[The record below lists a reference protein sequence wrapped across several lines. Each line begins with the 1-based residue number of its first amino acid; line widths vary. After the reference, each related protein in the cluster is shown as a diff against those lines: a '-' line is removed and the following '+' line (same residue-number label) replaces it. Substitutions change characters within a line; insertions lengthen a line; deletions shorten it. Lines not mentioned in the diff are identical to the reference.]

1 VPSLLLIL
9 ALACIDGSDRQAGPL
24 VVRVPYDAA
33 NEIELGALV
42 ATLARATGLDTSRP
56 PGRLSVPVAG
66 VGGNLARSTLADI
79 LGPDA
84 RLDLR
89 DGALVVSIDRAVLGP
104 PPSPHWRAR
113 LKRLAAHV
121 ENESRRRTRYGM
133 HALGSYRP
141 NDPGRPTVC
150 LVHGLN
156 SSSGGFVHMIK
167 PLEDAGYGVVV
178 YDYPFNRH
186 LRESA
191 EAFVRDWA
199 AFRKQ
204 AADRQPW
211 SVVAHS
217 MGALLARAYVEHPRA
232 YAGDVV
238 SLILVAPVN
247 HGSSLSKAQTF
258 LQLLQGVQA
267 VQDGDAGKAL
277 ANLGDGLGE
286 AAEDLMPGSAFL
298 RSLNGRP
305 RRVGVAYH
313 ILAGD
318 GGFIAPATRA
328 QLENQ
333 IAALRRNR
341 GLLGAFS
348 RLATADLS
356 TRLDEL
362 SLGYGD
368 GCVAVSR
375 TRLDGVDD
383 HVVIRANH
391 AELIRAPLLFRD
403 PGPVPC
409 MPYLLRWLPQSEG
422 KSGIAKGKGNG
433 KE

>member
-1 VPSLLLIL
+1 MPSLLLLL
-9 ALACIDGSDRQAGPL
+9 ALTCIDASDRQAGPL
-24 VVRVPYDAA
+24 VVRVPYDASK
-33 NEIELGALV
+33 EIELGALV
-42 ATLARATGLDTSRP
+42 ATLAQATGLEAPRSA
-56 PGRLSVPVAG
+56 GRLSVPVAG
-66 VGGNLARSTLADI
+66 VGGSLARTTLADI

-84 RLDLR
+84 RLDIS

-104 PPSPHWRAR
+104 PPSPQWQAR

-121 ENESRRRTRYGM
+121 ESEARRRTRYGM
-133 HALGSYRP
+133 HALKSYRP
-141 NDPGRPTVC
+141 NDPARPTVC

-156 SSSGGFVHMIK
+156 SSSGGFVHMVK

-186 LRESA
+186 LGEST
-191 EAFVRDWA
+191 EAFIRDWA
-199 AFRKQ
+199 AFRRKT
-204 AADRQPW
+204 AERQPW
-211 SVVAHS
+211 SIVAHS
-217 MGALLARAYVEHPRA
+217 MGALVARAYVEDPRA
-232 YAGDVV
+232 YAADVV

-258 LQLLQGVQA
+258 LQLLEGVQA
-267 VQDGDAGKAL
+267 VQDGNAGKAL

-286 AAEDLMPGSAFL
+286 AAADLMPGSAFL
-298 RSLNGRP
+298 KALNQRP
-305 RRVGVAYH
+305 RRDGVAYH

-318 GGFIAPATRA
+318 AGFISPATRTR
-328 QLENQ
+328 LEGQ
-333 IAALRRNR
+333 IAALRRDR

-356 TRLDEL
+356 TRLDEM

-368 GCVAVSR
+368 GCVAVAR

-409 MPYLLRWLPQSEG
+409 MPYLLRWLPEPDDR
-422 KSGIAKGKGNG
+422 G